1 MVSKAVALDIFLH
14 VTRAG
19 HVLFCLQLW
28 IQLLFRLW
36 QNVGMSGRVKNWQGL
51 TAAAVLLLSACP
63 SAFSRSDPTI
73 RPPAPMKR
81 PPPST
86 NSVPWHTITA
96 APPTNQPKIHFYNK
110 LNPVWWLGNVDD
122 PTPPAWYRPDDKH
135 RNTKWHFRNPFHNFD
150 HYVIGVADKKF
161 FRSGHYPER
170 NSNPHGGWDF
180 EVARRKLVLL
190 PFASYQRGGF
200 NFYFGWREAG
210 SFGIKLN
217 YSKPPG

>member
-1 MVSKAVALDIFLH
+1 MSGQVK
-14 VTRAG
+14 
-19 HVLFCLQLW
+19 
-28 IQLLFRLW
+28 FRL
-36 QNVGMSGRVKNWQGL
+36 
-51 TAAAVLLLSACP
+51 VLLLVMVQVFVVCP
-63 SAFSRSDPTI
+63 DAFSRPDPTI

-81 PPPST
+81 PPAGT
-86 NSVPWHTITA
+86 NSVPWHTIIVT
-96 APPTNQPKIHFYNK
+96 PPPNQPRIHFYNK

-135 RNTKWHFRNPFHNFD
+135 RTTKWRWRNPLHNFD

-161 FRSGHYPER
+161 IRSGHYPER
-170 NSNPHGGWDF
+170 NSNPKGGWDF

-190 PFASYQRGGF
+190 PFLSWQRGGF

-217 YSKPPG
+217 YSRPPKG